1 MNNMA
6 RNLIIWMVI
15 GVVMLAIFNMFQ
27 DNSST
32 TRGSQVAY
40 SDFVAQVE
48 AGDMR
53 EVTIEG
59 NNLYGVTQNNI
70 PVT

>member
-6 RNLIIWMVI
+6 RNLIIWLVI

-27 DNSST
+27 NDSGN
-32 TRGSQVAY
+32 TRTSQVAY
-40 SDFVAQVE
+40 SDFIAQVE
-48 AGDMR
+48 SGDMR

-59 NNLYGVTQNNI
+59 VTS
-70 PVT
+70 TG

>member
-27 DNSST
+27 DNST
-32 TRGSQVAY
+32 TSRSSQVAY

-53 EVTIEG
+53 EVDH
-59 NNLYGVTQNNI
+59 
-70 PVT
+70 